1 MGKRHK
7 KSGRRASTKFL
18 AAGNA
23 WRAHVKKTMTDNPNM
38 KFGKSLL
45 KLASKT
51 YKKPISVRNTQYSV
65 RVRPRTRKAS
75 GSKGRKKNR
84 TRRAGKK
91 KKSNFLGF

>member
-1 MGKRHK
+1 MGKRRK

-23 WRAHVKKTMTDNPNM
+23 WRAHVKKTMADNPNM
-38 KFGKSLL
+38 KFGKALL

-51 YKKPISVRNTQYSV
+51 YRKPISVRNTQYSV
-65 RVRPRTRKAS
+65 RVRPRTRKA
-75 GSKGRKKNR
+75 GKVGKKNR
-84 TRRAGKK
+84 TRRAGRK

>member
-1 MGKRHK
+1 MGKRRK

-23 WRAHVKKTMTDNPNM
+23 WRAHVKKTMADNPNM

-51 YKKPISVRNTQYSV
+51 YRKPISVRNTQYSV
-65 RVRPRTRKAS
+65 RVRPRTRKA
-75 GSKGRKKNR
+75 GKVGKKNR
-84 TRRAGKK
+84 TRRAGRK